1 MKIQVSHGVHF
12 KNFKGPLE
20 LQAIFF
26 FVSILISTAIACFE
40 ALFIRLL
47 APSNICSTV
56 QKTRKMYK
64 LGGYKRQFREHFKGA
79 SVHHQHHIHFIQV
92 YFLSFWCIFNKTIT
106 LTVMV
111 VNIPTVGWR
120 VCNSPFILILD
131 LFLSSLER
139 ETRAKKVD
147 TSKLNTFLK
156 WLCPNVSFQS
166 SIFTTYCIWYWR

>member
-56 QKTRKMYK
+56 QKTMKMYK
-64 LGGYKRQFREHFKGA
+64 LGGYKRQFRVYFKGA
-79 SVHHQHHIHFIQV
+79 LVHHQHHIHFIQV
-92 YFLSFWCIFNKTIT
+92 YFLSFSCIFNKKNNLDCHGREYTDCW
-106 LTVMV
+106 LTCLQQSFHTDSRS
-111 VNIPTVGWR
+111 IPVQYRKG
-120 VCNSPFILILD
+120 N
-131 LFLSSLER
+131 
-139 ETRAKKVD
+139 
-147 TSKLNTFLK
+147 
-156 WLCPNVSFQS
+156 
-166 SIFTTYCIWYWR
+166 